1 MANMKNKDINFYT
14 QFGDPSKRK
23 NKIQLVVLSGTG
35 AILIAAACSFTLLFT
50 KDMTLQTKIDELT
63 AQTHDKTLLDKIKSA
78 DEMDADS
85 AKMEEKVNV
94 YLDNNKH
101 IAYQNRIKDMVT
113 DNLLMR
119 IIECENSQVEVQS
132 FSYSDQLVTLSITSK
147 NENEAASYVMRLRE
161 TGVFEWVEY
170 NGFAGSEGEYNY
182 NITALFE
189 TEEEETGDGT
199 NG

>member
-1 MANMKNKDINFYT
+1 MANMKNKDINFYS
-14 QFGDPSKRK
+14 QFGEPSKRK
-23 NKIQLVVLSGTG
+23 NKIQLTVLSGVG
-35 AILIAAACSFTLLFT
+35 VVLIGAACTFTLLFT
-50 KDMTLQTKIDELT
+50 KDMNLQSKIDNLT
-63 AQTHDKTLLDKIKSA
+63 AQTQDKTLLDKIKSA
-78 DEMDADS
+78 EDMDADS
-85 AKMEEKVNV
+85 VKMEAKLNV
-94 YLDNNKH
+94 YLANNQH
-101 IAYQNRIKDMVT
+101 ISYQNRIKDMVT

-119 IIECENSQVEVQS
+119 IIECENSEVEVQS

-189 TEEEETGDGT
+189 AEEETGDVT

>member
-1 MANMKNKDINFYT
+1 MANMKNKDINFYS
-14 QFGDPSKRK
+14 QFGEPSKRK
-23 NKIQLVVLSGTG
+23 NKIQLTVLSGAG
-35 AILIAAACSFTLLFT
+35 VVLIGAACTFTLLFT
-50 KDMTLQTKIDELT
+50 KDMNLQSKIDNLT
-63 AQTHDKTLLDKIKSA
+63 AQTQDKTLLDKIKSA
-78 DEMDADS
+78 EDMDADS
-85 AKMEEKVNV
+85 VKMEAKLNV
-94 YLDNNKH
+94 YLANNQH
-101 IAYQNRIKDMVT
+101 ISYQNRIKDMVT

-119 IIECENSQVEVQS
+119 IIECENSEVEVQS

-189 TEEEETGDGT
+189 AEEETGDGT

>member
-1 MANMKNKDINFYT
+1 MANMKNKDINFYS

-23 NKIQLVVLSGTG
+23 NKIQLMVLSGAG
-35 AILIAAACSFTLLFT
+35 VVLIGAACTFTLLFT
-50 KDMTLQTKIDELT
+50 KDMNLQSKIDNLT
-63 AQTHDKTLLDKIKSA
+63 AQTQDKTLLDKIKSA
-78 DEMDADS
+78 EDMDADS
-85 AKMEEKVNV
+85 VKMDAKLSV
-94 YLDNNKH
+94 YLANNQH
-101 IAYQNRIKDMVT
+101 ISYQNRIKDMVT

-119 IIECENSQVEVQS
+119 IIECENSEVEVQS

-189 TEEEETGDGT
+189 TEEETGDVT

>member
-1 MANMKNKDINFYT
+1 MANMKNKDINFYS
-14 QFGDPSKRK
+14 QFGEPSKRK
-23 NKIQLVVLSGTG
+23 NKIQLTVLSGVG
-35 AILIAAACSFTLLFT
+35 VVLIGAACTFTLLFT
-50 KDMTLQTKIDELT
+50 KDMNLQSKIDNLT
-63 AQTHDKTLLDKIKSA
+63 AQTQDKTLLDKIKSA
-78 DEMDADS
+78 EDMDADS
-85 AKMEEKVNV
+85 VKMEAKLNV
-94 YLDNNKH
+94 YLANNQH
-101 IAYQNRIKDMVT
+101 ISYQNRIKDMVT

-119 IIECENSQVEVQS
+119 IIECENSEVEVQS

-189 TEEEETGDGT
+189 AEEETGDGT

>member
-1 MANMKNKDINFYT
+1 MANMKNKDINFYS

-23 NKIQLVVLSGTG
+23 NKIQLTVLSGAG
-35 AILIAAACSFTLLFT
+35 VVLIGAACTFTLLFT
-50 KDMTLQTKIDELT
+50 KDMNLQSKIDNLT
-63 AQTHDKTLLDKIKSA
+63 AQTQDKTLLDKIKSA
-78 DEMDADS
+78 EDMDADS
-85 AKMEEKVNV
+85 TKMEAKLSV
-94 YLDNNKH
+94 YLANNQH
-101 IAYQNRIKDMVT
+101 ISYQNRIKDMVT

-119 IIECENSQVEVQS
+119 IIECENSEVEVQS

-189 TEEEETGDGT
+189 AEEETGDVT

>member
-1 MANMKNKDINFYT
+1 MANMKNKDINFYS

-23 NKIQLVVLSGTG
+23 NKVQLMVLSGAG
-35 AILIAAACSFTLLFT
+35 VVLIGAACAFTLLFT
-50 KDMTLQTKIDELT
+50 KDMNLQSKIDELT
-63 AQTHDKTLLDKIKSA
+63 AQTQDKTLLDKIKSA
-78 DEMDADS
+78 EDMDADS
-85 AKMEEKVNV
+85 TKMDAKLSV
-94 YLDNNKH
+94 YLANNQH
-101 IAYQNRIKDMVT
+101 ISYQNRIKDMVT

-119 IIECENSQVEVQS
+119 IIECENSEVEVQS

-189 TEEEETGDGT
+189 TEEETGDVT